1 MHLINIQ
8 GVIFLTSSVF
18 FVSLNGIIILDSLRG
33 DFMNFSGFQ
42 KLTLLDY
49 PGKVACTL
57 FTSGCNLRCPFCHN
71 ASLVTHI
78 DNMNIYKKEE
88 ILSYLKKRKG
98 ILEGVCISGGE
109 PLLQPKIADFIK
121 EVKDL
126 GLLVKLDTNGFYPD
140 KLISLVKEGLI
151 DYVAVDFK
159 NSYEKYALTT
169 GIENLD
175 ITPFKKT
182 VEFLLSGMVDFEFR
196 TTVVD
201 GLHETQD
208 IVEIAKTIKGAPRY
222 FLQSFVDSGDL
233 IGDGFCAILPTEM
246 EKMAVLAREFVP
258 NTEIRGI

>member
-1 MHLINIQ
+1 MFFLFFLLLNDIINIDVY
-8 GVIFLTSSVF
+8 G
-18 FVSLNGIIILDSLRG
+18 GII
-33 DFMNFSGFQ
+33 MNFSGFQ

-78 DNMNIYKKEE
+78 DNSNIYKKEE
-88 ILSYLKKRKG
+88 ILAYLKKRQG
-98 ILEGVCISGGE
+98 ILEGVCITGGE
-109 PLLQPKIADFIK
+109 PLLHPEIDSFIT
-121 EVKDL
+121 EVKAL
-126 GLLVKLDTNGFYPD
+126 GYKIKLDTNGFFPD
-140 KLISLVKEGLI
+140 KLISLVDKGII

-159 NSYEKYALTT
+159 SSYDKYAMAT

-175 ITPFKKT
+175 IAPFKKT
-182 VEFLLSGMVDFEFR
+182 VEFLLSGKVDYEFR
-196 TTVVD
+196 TTVVG

-208 IVEIAKTIKGAPRY
+208 IVDIAKTIKGAPRY

-233 IGDGFCAILPTEM
+233 ISGGLCAISPNEM
-246 EKMAVLAREFVP
+246 KNMALLASEFVP

>member
-1 MHLINIQ
+1 
-8 GVIFLTSSVF
+8 
-18 FVSLNGIIILDSLRG
+18 
-33 DFMNFSGFQ
+33 MNFSGFQ

-78 DNMNIYKKEE
+78 DNSNIYIKEE
-88 ILSYLKKRKG
+88 ILSYLEKRVG
-98 ILEGVCISGGE
+98 ILEGVCITGGE
-109 PLLQPKIADFIK
+109 PLLQPHIEDFIK
-121 EVKDL
+121 DVKSL
-126 GLLVKLDTNGFYPD
+126 GYSVKLDTNGFFPD
-140 KLISLVKEGLI
+140 KLIFLVEKGLI

-159 NSYEKYALTT
+159 NTYDKYPLTT

-175 ITPFKKT
+175 LAPFKKT
-182 VEFLLSGMVDFEFR
+182 VEFLLSGKVDFEFR

-201 GLHETQD
+201 KIHETQD

-233 IGDGFCAILPTEM
+233 ISNGLCAVLPENM
-246 EKMAVLAREFVP
+246 KKMALLAKEFVP